1 MTKTTRIEI
10 SMNIRTTRKAGLL
23 LLSVFLYLMP
33 AAQQTRYYSAPE
45 ATYRLATDLVAKKQ
59 YGAAR
64 EVFMTLT
71 ENLPPHETL
80 MRMDA
85 AYYIALADYKLD
97 RPEARQEFE
106 DFLLRYDAHTK
117 TNLARLHLGFITYD
131 ARRYKQAIEE
141 LEKVEPYHLTPAMLP
156 EYLYKLGYSYLQTDN
171 YKKAREVLFPI
182 LNTPSDYQQAANYYY
197 AQIAYLQQDYD
208 EALKYFNKVD
218 KNSEV
223 GAEVPFYLLQIN
235 YVRKDFDAIAAAG
248 SDLVWAT
255 RDKKK
260 QAEAARVVAEAFYQ
274 KGDYAQALEYFEM
287 YEKNIRRTLSREEQ
301 YQIAFALYKTGKYQ
315 EAVAKFEKVVGP
327 KDALSQNA
335 YYHLADSYLKTDKK
349 QFAQSAFYNVWQ
361 LAGDE
366 QITEDAL
373 FNYAKLSYELAYD
386 PFGNS
391 LEALMQ
397 YVNHYPDSPR
407 TDEAMDYLTNLFLS
421 TKDYQA
427 AINAIERMRTKNNV
441 LRSAYQRI
449 TYQLAVQNFNAGR
462 WEEALAN
469 FRKSLANSY
478 NRDLTTCAKYWM
490 AETYYRRGQYSTA
503 IEHYEDFMTTPGSAR
518 LEVYPLARYQLGY
531 SYFNLKYYD
540 NALAA
545 FRQFVNRPGK
555 SSGEYV
561 SDALMRMGDCYFVTK
576 NYRPAIE
583 QYDRALEQ
591 RQRNADYALFQK
603 ALSLGALG
611 NDQAKLSTLNELIQK
626 YPASSFQDDAYYE
639 MAETYLVTNK
649 NDQALTRFDDLIQ
662 KFPNSSYVVKSMQ
675 RSALV
680 HYNQSHYDEALQIL
694 KKLVKEYQG
703 TDEAREALATIRN
716 IYMDKTEI
724 AAYFKYA
731 ETIPFASVT
740 ASEQDSLTW
749 INAENLY
756 MSGRCE
762 NAVKALDTYLDEF
775 ANGAFVINASYY
787 RAECNMKLGNREAAL
802 PDYMRIAQAPIS
814 RYTEH
819 ALVQAALLNDEA
831 GNTEAALE
839 NYQQLE
845 NMADDPANLTTALA
859 GQMRT
864 YHKLQQTT
872 EAIQAARRLLQ
883 RENIDA
889 TLLPEAYYIIG
900 VNAWK
905 NDDLQNATPALEKTV
920 ALSDGAR
927 GAEAKYLLAEVQFRQ
942 GDLAKAENLIFEL
955 SNDFPAQEY
964 WKAKGFIML
973 AEIYAA
979 TDNAFQARQTLQS
992 IIDNYPGQDLRD
1004 MAAQKLRQLDDTAP
1018 ATDTTPDKNDS
1029 KKNRRH

>member
-1 MTKTTRIEI
+1 
-10 SMNIRTTRKAGLL
+10 MNIRITRKAGFLL
-23 LLSVFLYLMP
+23 LLVFLYLIP
-33 AAQQTRYYSAPE
+33 AAQQTRYYEPPE
-45 ATYRLATDLVAKKQ
+45 ATYRMATDLVANKQ

-64 EVFMTLT
+64 EVFLTLIDQ
-71 ENLPPHETL
+71 LPPNEEL

-97 RPEARQEFE
+97 HPEARQEFE

-131 ARRYKQAIEE
+131 GRRYKQAIDEF
-141 LEKVEPYHLTPAMLP
+141 EKVEPYHLTPKVLP

-171 YKKAREVLFPI
+171 YEKAREVLFPV
-182 LNTPSDYQQAANYYY
+182 LNTPSDYQQGANYYY

-208 EALKYFNKVD
+208 EALKYFSKVD
-218 KNSEV
+218 KNSEI

-235 YVRKDFDAIAAAG
+235 YVRKDFDAIVSAG
-248 SDLVWAT
+248 PDLVWAT

-274 KGDYAQALEYFEM
+274 KGDYAQALEYFGM
-287 YEKNIRRTLSREEQ
+287 YDKNIRRTLSREEQ
-301 YQIAFALYKTGKYQ
+301 YQIAFALYQTGKYQ
-315 EAVAKFEKVVGP
+315 EAVAKFEKVAGP

-335 YYHLADSYLKTDKK
+335 YYHLADSYLKTDKQ
-349 QFAQSAFYNVWQ
+349 QFAQSAFYNAWQ
-361 LAGDE
+361 LNGDE
-366 QITEDAL
+366 KIKEDAL

-397 YVNHYPDSPR
+397 YVNDYPDSPR

-427 AINAIERMRTKNNV
+427 AINAIERMHTKNNV
-441 LRSAYQRI
+441 LKTAYQRI

-469 FRKSLANSY
+469 FRKSLANTY
-478 NRDLTTCAKYWM
+478 NRDLTTRAKYWM
-490 AETYYRRGQYSTA
+490 AETYYQRQQYSTA
-503 IEHYEDFMTTPGSAR
+503 IEHYEDFMTAPGSAR
-518 LEVYPLARYQLGY
+518 LDLYPLARYQLGY
-531 SYFNLKYYD
+531 SYFNLKHYD

-555 SSGEYV
+555 SSEEYV

-583 QYDRALEQ
+583 QYDLALEK
-591 RQRNADYALFQK
+591 RSRNADYAMFQK
-603 ALSLGALG
+603 ALSQGALG
-611 NDQAKLSTLNELIQK
+611 NDQAKLSTLNQLIQK
-626 YPASSFQDDAYYE
+626 YPASNFQDDAYYE
-639 MAETYLVTNK
+639 MAETYLLTNN
-649 NDQALTRFDDLIQ
+649 NDEALTRFDDLIR

-680 HYNQSHYDEALQIL
+680 HYNQNHYDEAIQIL
-694 KKLVKEYQG
+694 KKLVKDYQG
-703 TDEAREALATIRN
+703 TDEARESLATIRN
-716 IYMDKTEI
+716 IYMDKNEI
-724 AAYFKYA
+724 ASYFKYA
-731 ETIPFASVT
+731 ETVPFASVT

-756 MSGRCE
+756 RSGRCE

-775 ANGAFVINASYY
+775 PNGAFMINASYY
-787 RAECNMKLGNREAAL
+787 RAECNMKLANREAAL
-802 PDYMRIAQAPIS
+802 GDYMRIAQAPKS

-819 ALVQAALLNDEA
+819 ALVQAAILNDEA

-845 NMADDPANLTTALA
+845 NMADNPANVTTALA
-859 GQMRT
+859 GQMRA
-864 YHKLQQTT
+864 YHALQQT
-872 EAIQAARRLLQ
+872 ADAMQAARRLLQ
-883 RENIDA
+883 LENIDPP
-889 TLLPEAYYIIG
+889 LLPEANYIIG

-905 NDDLQNATPALEKTV
+905 NNDLQTATPALEKTV

-927 GAEAKYLLAEVQFRQ
+927 GAEAKYLLAEIQFQ
-942 GDLAKAENLIFEL
+942 QKNLAKAENLIFEL
-955 SNDFPAQEY
+955 SNDYPAQEY

-979 TDNAFQARQTLQS
+979 TDNEFQARQTLQS

-1004 MAAQKLRQLDDTAP
+1004 LAAQKLRQIDGAAP
-1018 ATDTTPDKNDS
+1018 ANDTTPENTNPR
-1029 KKNRRH
+1029 KNRRR